1 MISRFFSAIKSKLLL
16 ILTVALS
23 VLAIYLNW
31 MFVIPAAIS
40 FLIGIEAGE
49 ADFIKDNLFPDKD

>member
-1 MISRFFSAIKSKLLL
+1 
-16 ILTVALS
+16 
-23 VLAIYLNW
+23 

-49 ADFIKDNLFPDKD
+49 VDFIKDNLFPDKN

>member
-1 MISRFFSAIKSKLLL
+1 
-16 ILTVALS
+16 LTVALGL
-23 VLAIYLNW
+23 LAIYLNG